1 MLELD
6 GSHGEGGGQVV
17 RTSLA
22 LSIVTGKPFRIFNLR
37 ARRSPPGLRRQHLVA
52 VEAAARVSRA
62 RVEGA
67 ELGSREL
74 TFVPGEVVAGE
85 YDFPIDTAGS
95 TTLVF
100 QTVLPPLLCAAGPSL
115 LTFEGGTH
123 NPMAPPFEFLERA
136 FLPLV
141 RRLGP
146 KVEAELERPGFYP
159 AGGGRFTVT
168 LEPVPRLQGFDLLER
183 GAIRRQRATALVSRL
198 PRHIAEREL
207 EQVARET
214 GWERAAL
221 EVREVDAFGPGNA
234 ILLEVESDNVTEVFN
249 GIGERGVPAET
260 VASRAV
266 QEMRRYLDAG
276 VPVGEHLADQLLL
289 LLALAGSGSFATH
302 PLSGH
307 AATQAELIPKFLD
320 VRIAAE
326 RTSEE
331 RRVVRVGV

>member
-6 GSHGEGGGQVV
+6 GSHGEGGGQVL

-22 LSIVTGKPFRIFNLR
+22 LSIVTGKPFRIVNLR
-37 ARRSPPGLRRQHLVA
+37 ARRSTPGLRRQHLVA
-52 VEAAARVSRA
+52 VEAAARVSGG

-67 ELGSREL
+67 ELGSRQL
-74 TFVPGEVVAGE
+74 TFVPGEVSPGE
-85 YDFPIDTAGS
+85 YDFPIGTAGS

-146 KVEAELERPGFYP
+146 RVEAELERPGFYP
-159 AGGGRFTVT
+159 AGGGRLTVT
-168 LEPVPRLQGFDLLER
+168 LEPVPHLQGFDLLER
-183 GAIRRQRATALVSRL
+183 GPIRRRRATALVSRL

-207 EQVARET
+207 QQVARET
-214 GWERAAL
+214 GWEREVL
-221 EVREVDAFGPGNA
+221 EVREVDALGPGNA
-234 ILLEVESDNVTEVFN
+234 LLLELGSENVTEVFT
-249 GIGERGVPAET
+249 GIGQRGVPAET

-307 AATQAELIPKFLD
+307 AATQMELIPRFLD
-320 VRIAAE
+320 VRIAVERAAE
-326 RTSEE
+326 ARW
-331 RRVVRVGV
+331 VVRVGG